1 MPNRRTARW
10 RCGFTLVELLVVIA
24 IIALLV
30 AILLPALSR
39 AKKQASAVAC
49 GSDIRQIY
57 QALLQYAAD
66 NKDHLPPV
74 PWIGVRPTAQYA
86 HFAFT
91 FDRDGVANYNT
102 GSLLKYLGK
111 TPQTRNRVMQC
122 PDDEN
127 INPFNS
133 MPERNY
139 SYSFNY
145 QIDLAGSGPID
156 TPTIRLSQIPR
167 SSQKVLIFEE
177 RLPNDGYCVWTL
189 WDADAL
195 TTRHGGRANA
205 GFADG
210 HIERVIPIEI
220 FAKDQICNILP
231 PP

>member
-1 MPNRRTARW
+1 MPNGRT
-10 RCGFTLVELLVVIA
+10 RCRGRGFTLVELLVVIA
-24 IIALLV
+24 IIALLI
-30 AILLPALSR
+30 AILLPALGR

-49 GSDIRQIY
+49 ASDVRQVY
-57 QALLQYAAD
+57 QALIQYASD
-66 NKDHLPPV
+66 NKDHLPPI

-86 HFAFT
+86 AFAFT
-91 FDRDGVANYNT
+91 FDRDGVANYSF

-127 INPFNS
+127 INPFTGQ
-133 MPERNY
+133 PDRNF
-139 SYSFNY
+139 SYSFNF
-145 QIDLAGSGPID
+145 QIDLTGAVID
-156 TPTIRLSQIPR
+156 SPTLRMSQIPQ

-177 RLPNDGYCVWTL
+177 RFPNDGYCVWTL

-210 HIERVIPIEI
+210 HVERFIPIEI
-220 FAKDQICNILP
+220 FAKDQTCNIVP